1 VNLARHTLDW
11 DGAVERRAGAV
22 AILRSGALAERAC
35 RRGGRAEVA
44 AVFDRSFY
52 LRAGAMF
59 LCVGTPAIGNG
70 PLTLVADV
78 GDGADAARFSELGLR
93 PGQPAELSARSIVID
108 GAITFGLSEREPWR
122 PPAWPSVPPD
132 GGLVAACAALARRA
146 AAEAPA
152 EGFARVV
159 FGGAEQDATSLARMA
174 RPRIADFASS
184 LSPVVRGDRD
194 DLDRDAVRR
203 LIGLGPGLTPS
214 GDDFLCGALAFL
226 DACGI
231 TQAHAALA
239 RAVIEAAA
247 LTSPL
252 SACFLRAAADRNI
265 GEYLHRAVASLIA
278 GDIDAAIAAA
288 RRIGH
293 SSGWDMLA
301 GAATTLRMVVH
312 ELPGH

>member
-1 VNLARHTLDW
+1 VSLASHALDA

-22 AILRSGALAERAC
+22 AILRSGVLAERVC

-78 GDGADAARFSELGLR
+78 GDGADAVRFAELGLC
-93 PGQPAELSARSIVID
+93 PGQRAELSARSIVID
-108 GAITFGLSEREPWR
+108 GAIAFSLADCEPWR
-122 PPAWPSVPPD
+122 PPAWPSVSPD

-159 FGGAEQDATSLARMA
+159 FGGAKCDASSFARSA
-174 RPRIADFASS
+174 RQCIADFASS
-184 LSPVVRGDRD
+184 LSSVMRGDVD
-194 DLDRDAVRR
+194 DLDRDAVRC

-226 DACGI
+226 DGCGM
-231 TQAHAALA
+231 TEAHAALA
-239 RAVIEAAA
+239 RAVAEAAA

-252 SACFLRAAADRNI
+252 SACFLRAAADRHI
-265 GEYLHRAVASLIA
+265 GEYLHRAVASLMA
-278 GDIDAAIAAA
+278 GDIDTTIAAA

-312 ELPGH
+312 ELPDH